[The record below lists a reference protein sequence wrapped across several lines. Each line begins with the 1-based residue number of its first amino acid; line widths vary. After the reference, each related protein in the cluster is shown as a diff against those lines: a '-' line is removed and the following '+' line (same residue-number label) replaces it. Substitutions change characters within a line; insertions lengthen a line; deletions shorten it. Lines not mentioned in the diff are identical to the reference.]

1 MAKEPKRIVLATS
14 NKGKVRELADSLAD
28 KGYIVYGLDE
38 FPQIGEIEENGASF
52 AENALAKARAVS
64 AATGLPSIADDSGLM
79 VEALDGA
86 PGIYSARF
94 GQDWEYLPGE
104 DRDGRNI
111 RKLLHVLKDVPE
123 QKRGAKFV
131 TAMAAVLPTGEET
144 TTFGEWHGRILDA
157 PRGHNG
163 FGYDPVFFD
172 AELGKAAA
180 ELTKEEKNS
189 RSHRGRALRAMLEK
203 LPAFLK

>member
-1 MAKEPKRIVLATS
+1 MAKELKKIVLATS

-38 FPQIGEIEENGASF
+38 FPQIGEIEENGDSF
-52 AENALAKARAVS
+52 AENALVKARAVA
-64 AATGLPSIADDSGLM
+64 AATGLPAIADDSGLM
-79 VEALDGA
+79 VDALGGA

-111 RKLLHVLKDVPE
+111 RKLLYALKDVPG
-123 QKRGAKFV
+123 QKRDAKFV
-131 TAMAAVLPTGEET
+131 TVMAVVLPTGEEAT
-144 TTFGEWHGRILDA
+144 TSGEWHGRILEA

-172 AELGKAAA
+172 DELGRAAA